1 MPVDIYVVSEE
12 DIIAIM
18 CKYKYGFLYGS
29 THKPAKDFLFSIIG
43 KYATNF
49 RYVSIFSST

>member
-1 MPVDIYVVSEE
+1 MPVDIYLVSEE

-18 CKYKYGFLYGS
+18 CKYKFGFLYGA